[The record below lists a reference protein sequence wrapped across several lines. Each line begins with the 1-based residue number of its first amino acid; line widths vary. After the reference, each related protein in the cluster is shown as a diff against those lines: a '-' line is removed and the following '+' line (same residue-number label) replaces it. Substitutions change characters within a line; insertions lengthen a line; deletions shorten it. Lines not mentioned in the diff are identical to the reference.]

1 MIPSSTQD
9 TQLAPRRC
17 FGFMFMFIFVLPP
30 SSRKA
35 TVREVD
41 LHRCFFR
48 VSSHVLSQAVQMKM
62 VDKIEMSLDDIIK
75 QTKGSRARGGGG
87 GGGGGGGRRGRG
99 AGSSP
104 RRGAR
109 RAQRAG
115 GGGDVNS
122 AWKHDMFDGVK
133 KVGRGAIGNA
143 GTTKLLVSNLDFGVS
158 DSDIQELFS
167 EFGPLKSAAVH
178 YDRSGRSL
186 GSADVI
192 FERRADAIKAMKQYH
207 GVPLDGREMNIQ
219 VATSELP
226 VTSVRGGPRLSGVN
240 YTQRPQTRFRGNR
253 GAGSVRGR
261 GSGRRGGRGGIRQA
275 TKTPT
280 AEELDAELEAY
291 VKEVK

>member
-1 MIPSSTQD
+1 MIYGLHTQVSVR
-9 TQLAPRRC
+9 ACFVFVRRHHYEDE
-17 FGFMFMFIFVLPP
+17 
-30 SSRKA
+30 R
-35 TVREVD
+35 D
-41 LHRCFFR
+41 
-48 VSSHVLSQAVQMKM
+48 
-62 VDKIEMSLDDIIK
+62 MSLDDIIK
-75 QTKGSRARGGGG
+75 QNKGTRPR
-87 GGGGGGGRRGRG
+87 GGGGRRGRG
-99 AGSSP
+99 AGNSP

-109 RAQRAG
+109 RTQRVG
-115 GGGDVNS
+115 GGVMRGRNRGGITRNSLPYTRGDVNS

-133 KVGRGAIGNA
+133 KVGRSAIGSA

-192 FERRADAIKAMKQYH
+192 FERRADAIKAMKQYN

-219 VATSELP
+219 VATSEIP
-226 VTSVRGGPRLSGVN
+226 VTSIRGGPRLSSSN
-240 YTQRPQTRFRGNR
+240 YTQRPQSRFRGNR

-261 GSGRRGGRGGIRQA
+261 GTGRRGGRGGSRQV

>member
-1 MIPSSTQD
+1 
-9 TQLAPRRC
+9 
-17 FGFMFMFIFVLPP
+17 
-30 SSRKA
+30 
-35 TVREVD
+35 
-41 LHRCFFR
+41 
-48 VSSHVLSQAVQMKM
+48 M

-75 QTKGSRARGGGG
+75 QNKGGKTRGAGT
-87 GGGGGGGRRGRG
+87 RRGRG
-99 AGSSP
+99 AVGLSP
-104 RRGAR
+104 RKGGRGA
-109 RAQRAG
+109 QRSG
-115 GGGDVNS
+115 GSVMRGRNRGGIARTSLGYIRGDVNS

-133 KVGRGAIGNA
+133 KVNRGTIGNT
-143 GTTKLLVSNLDFGVS
+143 GITKLLVSNLDFGVS

-192 FERRADAIKAMKQYH
+192 FERRPDAIKAMKQYN

-219 VATSELP
+219 VATSEIP
-226 VTSVRGGPRLSGVN
+226 ITTAVKTTSRPIGSFA
-240 YTQRPQTRFRGNR
+240 QRSAPAKFRGAR
-253 GAGSVRGR
+253 GTNSRGR
-261 GSGRRGGRGGIRQA
+261 GGVRRGTGGRGGGVKTQ

>member
-1 MIPSSTQD
+1 MASDLRGWFYS
-9 TQLAPRRC
+9 
-17 FGFMFMFIFVLPP
+17 F
-30 SSRKA
+30 SRG
-35 TVREVD
+35 
-41 LHRCFFR
+41 R
-48 VSSHVLSQAVQMKM
+48 VITRKSAQMKM
-62 VDKIEMSLDDIIK
+62 VDKIDMSLDDIIK
-75 QTKGSRARGGGG
+75 QNKGSRPRGGT
-87 GGGGGGGRRGRG
+87 GRRGRG
-99 AGSSP
+99 AGNSP

-109 RAQRAG
+109 RTQRVG
-115 GGGDVNS
+115 GVMRGRNRGGITRNSLPYTRGDVNS

-133 KVGRGAIGNA
+133 KVGRSAIGSA

-192 FERRADAIKAMKQYH
+192 FERRADAIKAMKQYN

-219 VATSELP
+219 VATSEIP
-226 VTSVRGGPRLSGVN
+226 VTSIRGGPRLTSSSN
-240 YTQRPQTRFRGNR
+240 YTQRPQSRFRGNR
-253 GAGSVRGR
+253 GAGSIRGR
-261 GSGRRGGRGGIRQA
+261 GTGRRGGRGGSRQA

>member
-1 MIPSSTQD
+1 MF
-9 TQLAPRRC
+9 PR
-17 FGFMFMFIFVLPP
+17 
-30 SSRKA
+30 SA
-35 TVREVD
+35 AVRYA
-41 LHRCFFR
+41 
-48 VSSHVLSQAVQMKM
+48 QAVSMKM

-75 QTKGSRARGGGG
+75 QNKGGRVRGGA
-87 GGGGGGGRRGRG
+87 RRGRG
-99 AGSSP
+99 TGSP

-109 RAQRAG
+109 GTSRISGVMRGRNRG
-115 GGGDVNS
+115 GITRSTLPYTRGDVNS
-122 AWKHDMFDGVK
+122 AWKHDMFEGVK
-133 KVGRGAIGNA
+133 KVGRGAIGST
-143 GTTKLLVSNLDFGVS
+143 GITKLLVSNLDFGVS

-192 FERRADAIKAMKQYH
+192 FERRADAVKAMKQYN

-219 VATSELP
+219 VATSEIP
-226 VTSVRGGPRLSGVN
+226 VPTTVRGGARIGGNSFV
-240 YTQRPQTRFRGNR
+240 QRPQTRYRGSR
-253 GAGSVRGR
+253 GMGATRGR
-261 GSGRRGGRGGIRQA
+261 GSVRRGRGGSRQV